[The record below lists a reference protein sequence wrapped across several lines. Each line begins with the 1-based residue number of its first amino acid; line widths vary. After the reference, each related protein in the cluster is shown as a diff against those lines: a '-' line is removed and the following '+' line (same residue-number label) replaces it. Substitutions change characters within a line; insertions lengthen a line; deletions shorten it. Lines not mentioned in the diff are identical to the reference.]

1 MIGGEDVVIPL
12 HSTGRAEALESAVR
26 SLSSY
31 WDSAVFEDAITG
43 QRYDTFSAIPFGRCH
58 ELLVYRDEA
67 ALQEW
72 EALGATPSTEGTMVH
87 FIAEKAAVTLVVDDT
102 RDAMTAAV
110 IDEIRSLLTYGVP
123 WRMAA

>member
-1 MIGGEDVVIPL
+1 
-12 HSTGRAEALESAVR
+12 
-26 SLSSY
+26 
-31 WDSAVFEDAITG
+31 
-43 QRYDTFSAIPFGRCH
+43 
-58 ELLVYRDEA
+58 
-67 ALQEW
+67 
-72 EALGATPSTEGTMVH
+72 MVH